1 MKMESD
7 LDQSPDQDYLEDI
20 QIGEVYIDMYTP
32 IFDEYRKS
40 LLSVTTLA
48 ELLIHCERWSKMSY
62 ELTPLAI
69 EFNIED
75 LPLWLEFRDS
85 DIAKQEN
92 MIKEEKIP
100 IKWCSFIIPVNFLP
114 YMNIAARFH
123 IPDGLAL
130 LRLFHGRLA
139 YLDKEGFLRY
149 RSSHEVSE
157 SPNDL

>member
-1 MKMESD
+1 MESD
-7 LDQSPDQDYLEDI
+7 LDQSPDQDYLGDI

-32 IFDEYRKS
+32 IFDEYRDS

-48 ELLIHCERWSKMSY
+48 ELLIHCAKWGKISH
-62 ELTPLAI
+62 ELITLAV
-69 EFNIED
+69 EFNIKD
-75 LPLWLEFRDS
+75 LPLLLEFRDS

-130 LRLFHGRLA
+130 LRLFHGRIA
-139 YLDKEGFLRY
+139 YLDGEGFLRY
-149 RSSHEVSE
+149 HSLQGGSE
-157 SPNDL
+157 CLQ